1 MSYYRKPKPET
12 LVKNREINNTL
23 YADEIKWLNDHAEH
37 FKGNHFLVDMH
48 HVLLSGRRKMTSK
61 MVEAVRKAMKS
72 SQYDPIKRIERREK
86 IKPIMEKVDLLYNM
100 VYKLDS
106 HKSSYFLTN
115 FSALPFIE
123 SLKEQLKTRMTLTE
137 KQMRAM
143 NKVFKR
149 YNKQLENKLKKNEK
163 KA

>member
-1 MSYYRKPKPET
+1 
-12 LVKNREINNTL
+12 
-23 YADEIKWLNDHAEH
+23 
-37 FKGNHFLVDMH
+37 
-48 HVLLSGRRKMTSK
+48 MTSK

-163 KA
+163 KAWLVLHFILILWYKIKVI